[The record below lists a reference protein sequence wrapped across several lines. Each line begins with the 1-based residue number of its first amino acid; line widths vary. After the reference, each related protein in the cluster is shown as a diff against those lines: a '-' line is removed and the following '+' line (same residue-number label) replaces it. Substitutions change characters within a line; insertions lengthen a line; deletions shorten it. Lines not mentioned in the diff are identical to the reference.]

1 MMYKDRIKYY
11 RLRNGLSKREL
22 SSRSGIKQSELDAY
36 EDGRK
41 IPSLRTVRILISLFG
56 IKLADIIG
64 VSSEKQKYEHLEF
77 RKKCNLSKARQDYI
91 RLNTED
97 YFDRFFLLLKILRG
111 DRKPEKVVA
120 VKTLNPERDVELAAS
135 NLRRYIGF
143 PEDGPVPNVIDVLEN
158 KGILIY
164 ILPYEEANDCFFGMN
179 GTVNGQPYIVL
190 NSGMTAERL
199 RSTLAHE
206 LVHIFF
212 DVGISSLETPE
223 KYVDAVSG
231 AFLFPKKDAIK
242 ELGEAREGISSDMV
256 MVAREYG
263 ISLQLLAKRANVL
276 GIISD
281 RAYKRFNMMMNERG
295 YRKRETLGIPREK
308 PHLFEQLTL
317 RAIEEGKISAGKGA
331 ELMQISLEEMQNR
344 LEWNI

>member
-1 MMYKDRIKYY
+1 MYRNRIKYY
-11 RLRNGLSKREL
+11 RLRNGMSKREL
-22 SSRSGIKQSELDAY
+22 SARSGIKQSDLDAY

-41 IPSLRTVRILISLFG
+41 IPSLKIVRILVSLFG
-56 IKLADIIG
+56 IKLADMIG
-64 VSSEKQKYEHLEF
+64 VPRERQKYEHLEF
-77 RKKCNLSKARQDYI
+77 RKKCNLSNARQDYI

-97 YFDRFFLLLKILRG
+97 YFDRFFLLRKILRE
-111 DRKPEKVVA
+111 DMKLEKVLA
-120 VKTLNPERDVELAAS
+120 VKTLKPERDVEFAAS

-143 PEDGPVPNVIDVLEN
+143 TEDGPLANVIDVLEN

-206 LVHIFF
+206 LVHMFF
-212 DVGISSLETPE
+212 DASISSQETPE

-242 ELGEAREGISSDMV
+242 ELGELREGVSSDMV

-281 RAYKRFNMMMNERG
+281 RAYKRFNIMMNKRG
-295 YRKRETLGIPREK
+295 YRKKETLGISREE

-317 RAIEEGKISAGKGA
+317 RAIEEGKISAWKGA
-331 ELMQISLEEMQNR
+331 ELMQISREEMQNR